1 MGENEFIVDRIE
13 GNIVVVENNNSI
25 IQINRIYINGEVKE
39 GDVLV
44 KSNEVYEVDYNKTN
58 LRKEKINAMI
68 KGLWKE

>member
-13 GNIVVVENNNSI
+13 GNIVVVEDNNSI

-44 KSNEVYEVDYNKTN
+44 KLNEVYEVDYNKTN

>member
-13 GNIVVVENNNSI
+13 GNIVVVEDNNSI

-44 KSNEVYEVDYNKTN
+44 KLNGVYEVDYNKTN